1 MLEQLLDGEAEKLT
15 RKAIDM
21 AIAGDTTCIRLCL
34 ERVLPPRKDRPLSV
48 DLPPVQSLQDVAEA
62 MSSVVEHVG
71 SGAITPIEGQALAG
85 LLQGF
90 SQSLEMSDLAK
101 RLDQIESKIE
111 GNGK

>member
-1 MLEQLLDGEAEKLT
+1 M
-15 RKAIDM
+15 
-21 AIAGDTTCIRLCL
+21 
-34 ERVLPPRKDRPLSV
+34 
-48 DLPPVQSLQDVAEA
+48 DLPKVTNIDEIAAA
-62 MSSVVEHVG
+62 MGSVVEHVG
-71 SGAITPIEGQALAG
+71 SGAITPSEGQALAG